1 MRLFSRSSN
10 CCQIDAVAV
19 YTPFHPILYYT
30 VAEVGKVS
38 VLYGG
43 NALLGEGPFYDQARE
58 ELVWVDFT
66 NKLINFLDVNTRS
79 NRSLQLEGR
88 PASAAI
94 PCQDDDSKLVAMIG
108 RTICLVDRGSGKS
121 YMPFSCDEPERVQ

>member
-1 MRLFSRSSN
+1 M
-10 CCQIDAVAV
+10 
-19 YTPFHPILYYT
+19 
-30 VAEVGKVS
+30 
-38 VLYGG
+38 LYGG

-108 RTICLVDRGSGKS
+108 RTICLVDRGSGES
-121 YMPFSCDEPERVQ
+121 YM